1 MRYSPDGARFVS
13 VGSDKVGAVYDSTTY
28 DALGRLDPAAAHA
41 GSIFACAWSPDSTK
55 LVTAGGDKRLKVW
68 DMAAAGAPAF
78 PCVAT
83 IPLGER
89 LDDMQLGVVWPR
101 ADTIVS
107 TSLDGSLNFVA
118 AATGA
123 VTARI
128 LGHKD
133 STLALAIDQVTGY
146 IYTGDLTGRLCIW
159 RPADEARSTFA
170 AHFASGELWQT
181 RRICRCPGPLR

>member
-13 VGSDKVGAVYDSTTY
+13 VGSDKVGAVYDSLTY
-28 DALGRLDPAAAHA
+28 DALGRLDPAATHA

-123 VTARI
+123 VTARV
-128 LGHKD
+128 LGHKE
-133 STLALAIDQVTGY
+133 STTLAFAIDQATGCM
-146 IYTGDLTGRLCIW
+146 YTGDLTGRLCVW

-170 AHFASGELWQT
+170 AQFVSGELWQ
-181 RRICRCPGPLR
+181 RIRRCPGVR